1 MDAKSIAVLEFPKI
15 VERLASLCG
24 SPGGRELALKITPSA
39 DPDEVRR
46 RLAATAEA
54 RALARLKPNFRMG
67 QAPDASANLLAAS
80 RGATLPAAEILE
92 IAILLRTARHTR
104 NQIAPLAR
112 ELPQLARVAQRIA
125 DFSPLIREIEST
137 IDERGEVPDHAS
149 PALAETRSRVR
160 TVQDRLERQLE
171 RTLRHAVSEGIAQ
184 ESLITERDGRY
195 VIPIK
200 AELRG
205 SMPAVVHD
213 VSASGATLFVEPL
226 AVVELGNRLREARRE
241 EQREVERILRAL
253 CAAIGAET
261 GAIRAAVGCLS
272 QLDLAQAKARLAHEL
287 DAPLPAEGDSLN
299 WIAPPADHAADRAAD
314 HAAGDLI
321 LHSARHP
328 LLTGEVVPI
337 STALTADARC
347 VLITGPN
354 TGGKTVALKT
364 VGLLCLMAQ
373 AGLPVPAE
381 TGTRMPVLD
390 DVFADIGDEQ
400 SIEQSLSTFSAH
412 MTNIVR
418 IVESAGPRSLVL
430 LDELGAGTDPGEGS
444 ALARSLLQ
452 ELLDLDSMVVATTHH
467 GELKVFAHATDGIVN
482 ASAEFDT
489 VSLQP
494 TYRLL
499 MGTPGRSNALAIAQ
513 RLGMPERVLDRARRS
528 APTETASMEQ
538 LLGELQQERD
548 AIAEQV
554 RAERLAREEAEE
566 IRASLAERRDAIE
579 AEREAVLARAE
590 RAMEDELAAFRRNIR
605 AGLKELDRQRSREHA
620 ETLAERRADDSRE
633 RLQTV
638 RRERAE
644 RANRRRRSTAG
655 SAETRLQPDQLAA
668 GDFIYLRG
676 LPEPGEVLTAVEDG
690 ALDVQLGALR
700 TRVRVEQIER
710 LAPRHPTSPSQGRA
724 ARYPTSPSQGR
735 AARYPTSPSQGE
747 VPKAEGVPP
756 SRSPHTDRP
765 LRGMNAT
772 LGNIPKPP
780 VDPGSKID
788 LRGRVTDEALPM
800 VDSFLDLAYRAG
812 QSRLEVVHGKGTG
825 ALRRAVREL
834 LRTHPLVTTFA
845 SAEPKQG
852 GDGVTIVT
860 LVG

>member
-1 MDAKSIAVLEFPKI
+1 MDAKSITVLEFPKI
-15 VERLASLCG
+15 IERLAGLCG
-24 SPGGRELALKITPSA
+24 SPGGRELALQLAPSA
-39 DPDEVRR
+39 DVDEVRR
-46 RLAATAEA
+46 RLATTAEA
-54 RALARLKPNFRMG
+54 RSLARLKPHFHMG
-67 QAPDASANLLAAS
+67 QAPDISNQLLAAS
-80 RGATLPAAEILE
+80 RGAILPVGEILE
-92 IAILLRTARHTR
+92 VAILLRTARHTK
-104 NQIAPLAR
+104 NQVAPLTR
-112 ELPQLARVAQRIA
+112 ELPQLARVAQRIG
-125 DFSPLIREIEST
+125 DFSPLVQEIEST
-137 IDERGEVPDHAS
+137 IDERGEIPDNAS
-149 PALAETRSRVR
+149 PALADARDRMR
-160 TVQDRLERQLE
+160 RIQHRLEQQLE

-205 SMPAVVHD
+205 AMPSVVHD

-241 EQREVERILRAL
+241 EQREVDRILRAL
-253 CAAIGAET
+253 CESIGVET
-261 GAIRAAVGCLS
+261 GAIRAAIRCLS
-272 QLDLAQAKARLAHEL
+272 RIDLAQAKARLAEEL
-287 DAPLPAEGDSLN
+287 DAPLPAENDPIN
-299 WIAPPADHAADRAAD
+299 WISGAT
-314 HAAGDLI
+314 DLV

-337 STALTADARC
+337 STALSAEVRC

-381 TGTRMPVLD
+381 TGTRIPVFD
-390 DVFADIGDEQ
+390 DIYADIGDEQ

-418 IVESAGPRSLVL
+418 IIDSAGPRTLVL
-430 LDELGAGTDPGEGS
+430 LDELGAGTDPAEG
-444 ALARSLLQ
+444 ATLARSLLE
-452 ELLDLDSMVVATTHH
+452 ELLELDSMVVATTHH
-467 GELKVFAHATDGIVN
+467 GELKVFAHATDGIMN
-482 ASAEFDT
+482 ASAEFDA

-513 RLGMPERVLDRARRS
+513 RLGMPEHILVRAKQR

-538 LLGELQQERD
+538 LLGELQRERD

-554 RAERLAREEAEE
+554 RAERIAREEAEE
-566 IRASLAERRDAIE
+566 IRANLAERREAIE

-590 RAMEDELAAFRRNIR
+590 RAMEDELAAFRRTMR
-605 AGLKELDRQRSREHA
+605 ASLKELEQRQSREQA
-620 ETLAERRADDSRE
+620 EERAERRADEGRE
-633 RLQTV
+633 RLQRV
-638 RRERAE
+638 RRE
-644 RANRRRRSTAG
+644 RANRRRRRSQAKA
-655 SAETRLQPDQLAA
+655 SEPQLQPERLAA

-676 LPEPGEVLTAVEDG
+676 LPEPGEVLSAVEDG

-700 TRVRVEQIER
+700 TRVRVEQVER
-710 LAPRHPTSPSQGRA
+710 LAPSGTHEPQSA
-724 ARYPTSPSQGR
+724 
-735 AARYPTSPSQGE
+735 
-747 VPKAEGVPP
+747 
-756 SRSPHTDRP
+756 RP
-765 LRGMNAT
+765 LRGMGAT
-772 LGNIPKPP
+772 VANMPKPP

-788 LRGRVTDEALPM
+788 LRGRVTDDALPM
-800 VDSFLDLAYRAG
+800 VDSFLDVAYRAG
-812 QSRLEVVHGKGTG
+812 QHRLEVVHGKGTG
-825 ALRRAVREL
+825 ALRRAVRDL
-834 LRTHPLVTTFA
+834 LRTHPLVTTFE

-860 LVG
+860 LVS

>member
-15 VERLASLCG
+15 VERLAGLCG
-24 SPGGRELALKITPSA
+24 SPGGRELAAQLAPSA
-39 DPDEVRR
+39 DVDEVRR

-54 RALARLKPNFRMG
+54 RALNRLKPHFRMG
-67 QAPDASANLLAAS
+67 QAPDIAANLLAAS
-80 RGATLPAAEILE
+80 RGAILPAGEILE

-125 DFSPLIREIEST
+125 DFSPLIREIEAT
-137 IDERGEVPDHAS
+137 IDERGEVPDNAS
-149 PALAETRSRVR
+149 PALAEARARVR
-160 TVQDRLERQLE
+160 TIQHRLEQQIE

-205 SMPAVVHD
+205 QMPSVVHD

-253 CAAIGAET
+253 CESIGAET
-261 GAIRAAVGCLS
+261 GAIRAAVRCLS
-272 QLDLAQAKARLAHEL
+272 QIDLAQAKARLGSEL
-287 DAPLPAEGDSLN
+287 DAPLPAEDDSLN
-299 WIAPPADHAADRAAD
+299 WIGGE
-314 HAAGDLI
+314 AGDLI

-328 LLTGEVVPI
+328 LLDADALSGDVVPI

-381 TGTRMPVLD
+381 TGTRIPVFD
-390 DVFADIGDEQ
+390 DIFADIGDEQ

-418 IVESAGPRSLVL
+418 IIESAGPQTLVL
-430 LDELGAGTDPGEGS
+430 LDELGAGTDPAEGAS
-444 ALARSLLQ
+444 LARSLLQ

-467 GELKVFAHATDGIVN
+467 GELKVFAHATDGIIN
-482 ASAEFDT
+482 ASAEFDA

-513 RLGMPERVLDRARRS
+513 RLGMPERILDRARRA

-548 AIAEQV
+548 AIAGQV
-554 RAERLAREEAEE
+554 RAERIAREEAEE
-566 IRASLAERRDAIE
+566 IRASLTERREAIE
-579 AEREAVLARAE
+579 AERDAVLARAE
-590 RAMEDELAAFRRNIR
+590 RAMEDELAAFRRSIR
-605 AGLKELDRQRSREHA
+605 AGLKELDKQQTRQNA

-638 RRERAE
+638 RRERAS
-644 RANRRRRSTAG
+644 RRRRAAVKTAE
-655 SAETRLQPDQLAA
+655 AQLQPEQLAA

-710 LAPRHPTSPSQGRA
+710 LAPAGARTSADS
-724 ARYPTSPSQGR
+724 
-735 AARYPTSPSQGE
+735 
-747 VPKAEGVPP
+747 
-756 SRSPHTDRP
+756 DRP

-772 LGNIPKPP
+772 VANLPRPP

-800 VDSFLDLAYRAG
+800 VDSFLDVAYRAG
-812 QSRLEVVHGKGTG
+812 QQRLEVVHGKGTG

-834 LRTHPLVTTFA
+834 LRTHPLVTTFE

>member
-15 VERLASLCG
+15 VDRLADLCG
-24 SPGGRELALKITPSA
+24 SPGGRELALQVAPSA
-39 DPDEVRR
+39 DLDEVRR

-54 RALARLKPNFRMG
+54 KSLARLKPHFRMG
-67 QAPDASANLLAAS
+67 QAPDIAANLLAAS
-80 RGATLPAAEILE
+80 RGAILPAGDILE

-104 NQIAPLAR
+104 NQIAPLTR

-125 DFSPLIREIEST
+125 DFSPLIREIEAT
-137 IDERGEVPDHAS
+137 IDERGEVPDNAS
-149 PALAETRSRVR
+149 PALAEARASVR
-160 TVQDRLERQLE
+160 TVQERLERQLE

-205 SMPAVVHD
+205 QMPSVVHD

-241 EQREVERILRAL
+241 EQREVDRILRAL
-253 CAAIGAET
+253 CESIGEET
-261 GAIRAAVGCLS
+261 GAIRAAVRCLS
-272 QLDLAQAKARLAHEL
+272 QIDLAQAKARLAADL
-287 DAPLPAEGDSLN
+287 DAPLPAEFDNLN
-299 WIAPPADHAADRAAD
+299 WIVSGNSNADA
-314 HAAGDLI
+314 DLI

-328 LLTGEVVPI
+328 LLDADVLSGDVVPI

-381 TGTRMPVLD
+381 TGTRIPVFD
-390 DVFADIGDEQ
+390 DIFADIGDEQ

-418 IVESAGPRSLVL
+418 IIESAGPRTLVL
-430 LDELGAGTDPGEGS
+430 LDELGAGTDPAEG
-444 ALARSLLQ
+444 ATLARSLLE
-452 ELLDLDSMVVATTHH
+452 ELLELDSMVVATTHH

-482 ASAEFDT
+482 ASAEFDA

-513 RLGMPERVLDRARRS
+513 RLGMPQRILDRARQA

-548 AIAEQV
+548 AIAGQV
-554 RAERLAREEAEE
+554 RAERIAREEAEE
-566 IRASLAERRDAIE
+566 IRATLAERRDAIE
-579 AEREAVLARAE
+579 AERDAVLARAE

-605 AGLKELDRQRSREHA
+605 AGLKELDRQQTRQNA

-638 RRERAE
+638 RRERA
-644 RANRRRRSTAG
+644 NRRRRAAA
-655 SAETRLQPDQLAA
+655 SAAEPRLQPDQLSA

-710 LAPRHPTSPSQGRA
+710 LAPAGARA
-724 ARYPTSPSQGR
+724 AADS
-735 AARYPTSPSQGE
+735 
-747 VPKAEGVPP
+747 
-756 SRSPHTDRP
+756 DRP
-765 LRGMNAT
+765 LRGMHAT
-772 LGNIPKPP
+772 AASMPKPP

-788 LRGRVTDEALPM
+788 LRGRITDDALPM
-800 VDSFLDLAYRAG
+800 VDSFLDVAYRAG
-812 QSRLEVVHGKGTG
+812 QNRLEVVHGKGTG
-825 ALRRAVREL
+825 ALRRAVREM
-834 LRTHPLVTTFA
+834 LRKHPLVTTFE

>member
-15 VERLASLCG
+15 IDRLAALCG
-24 SPGGRELALKITPSA
+24 SPGGRALAHEVKPSA
-39 DPDEVRR
+39 NHDEVRR
-46 RLAATAEA
+46 RQATTAEA
-54 RALARLKPNFRMG
+54 RVLARIKPNFRMG
-67 QAPDASANLLAAS
+67 QAPEIDRPLLAAS
-80 RGATLPAAEILE
+80 RSAVLPTPDILE
-92 IAILLRTARHTR
+92 IATVLRTARHTR

-112 ELPQLARVAQRIA
+112 ELPQLARIAQRIA
-125 DFSPLIREIEST
+125 DFTPIIHEIEAT
-137 IDERGEVPDHAS
+137 IDERGEVPDNAS
-149 PALAETRSRVR
+149 PALAEARDRIR

-171 RTLRHAVSEGIAQ
+171 RTLRHAVSEGVAQ

-200 AELRG
+200 AESRG
-205 SMPAVVHD
+205 AMPAVVHD

-253 CAAIGAET
+253 CRSIGEEAGAVRAAI
-261 GAIRAAVGCLS
+261 RCLS
-272 QLDLAQAKARLAHEL
+272 QIDLAQAKSRLAAEL
-287 DAPLPAEGDSLN
+287 DAPLPAEGDNLN
-299 WIAPPADHAADRAAD
+299 WLSPEPT
-314 HAAGDLI
+314 DLI

-337 STALTADARC
+337 STALTTDARC

-373 AGLPVPAE
+373 AGLPIPAE
-381 TGTRMPVLD
+381 TGTRIPVFD
-390 DVFADIGDEQ
+390 DIFADIGDEQ

-418 IVESAGPRSLVL
+418 IIDAAGPQTLIL
-430 LDELGAGTDPGEGS
+430 LDELGAGTDPEEGA

-452 ELLDLDSMVVATTHH
+452 EFLDLDSMVVATTHH
-467 GELKVFAHATDGIVN
+467 GELKVFAHATDGVVN
-482 ASAEFDT
+482 ASAEFDA

-513 RLGMPERVLDRARRS
+513 RLGMPQRVLNRARDG
-528 APTETASMEQ
+528 AETDAASMEQ
-538 LLGELQQERD
+538 LLGELQRERD
-548 AIAEQV
+548 AIADQV
-554 RAERLAREEAEE
+554 RAERIAREEAEE

-579 AEREAVLARAE
+579 AERDALLARTE
-590 RAMEDELAAFRRNIR
+590 RAMEDELAALRRT
-605 AGLKELDRQRSREHA
+605 AQATLKQLERERSREQA
-620 ETLAERRADDSRE
+620 EELAERRSEEGRE
-633 RLQTV
+633 RLQRV
-638 RRERAE
+638 RRERA
-644 RANRRRRSTAG
+644 NQHRRRSTTRATE
-655 SAETRLQPDQLAA
+655 SALDPDSLSA

-676 LPEPGEVLTAVEDG
+676 LPEPGEVLTAVENG

-700 TRVRVEQIER
+700 TRVRIEQIER
-710 LAPRHPTSPSQGRA
+710 LAPRHPTSPSQG
-724 ARYPTSPSQGR
+724 
-735 AARYPTSPSQGE
+735 E
-747 VPKAEGVPP
+747 VPQAEGVPSGAAP
-756 SRSPHTDRP
+756 RLRP
-765 LRGMNAT
+765 LRGMGAT
-772 LGNIPKPP
+772 VANMPKPP

-788 LRGRVTDEALPM
+788 LRGRITDDALPM
-800 VDSFLDLAYRAG
+800 VDSFLDVAYRAG
-812 QSRLEVVHGKGTG
+812 QTRLEVVHGKGTG
-825 ALRRAVREL
+825 ALRRAVRDL
-834 LRTHPLVTTFA
+834 LRKHPLVTSFE

>member
-1 MDAKSIAVLEFPKI
+1 MDDKSIAVLEFPKI
-15 VERLASLCG
+15 VERLASMCG
-24 SPGGRELALKITPSA
+24 SPGGRELALEVAPSSDA
-39 DPDEVRR
+39 EEVRR

-54 RALARLKPNFRMG
+54 RTLSRLKPNFHMG
-67 QAPDASANLLAAS
+67 QAPDIATNLLAAS
-80 RGATLPAAEILE
+80 RGAILTTADILE

-112 ELPQLARVAQRIA
+112 ELPQLARLAQRIA

-137 IDERGEVPDHAS
+137 IDERGEIPDDAS
-149 PALAETRSRVR
+149 QALAEARARVR

-171 RTLRHAVSEGIAQ
+171 RTLRHAVSEGVVQDA
-184 ESLITERDGRY
+184 LITERDGRY

-200 AELRG
+200 AEQRG
-205 SMPAVVHD
+205 AMPSVVHD

-253 CAAIGAET
+253 CLAIGEET
-261 GAIRAAVGCLS
+261 GAIRAAVRCLA
-272 QLDLAQAKARLAHEL
+272 QIDLAQAKARLADEL
-287 DAPLPAEGDSLN
+287 DAPLPTEHDRLN
-299 WIAPPADHAADRAAD
+299 WI
-314 HAAGDLI
+314 GDDVSELI

-328 LLTGEVVPI
+328 LLTGDVVPI
-337 STALTADARC
+337 STTLTAEARC

-373 AGLPVPAE
+373 SGLPVPAE
-381 TGTRMPVLD
+381 TGTTMPVFAD
-390 DVFADIGDEQ
+390 IFADIGDEQ

-418 IVESAGPRSLVL
+418 IIESASTGTLVL
-430 LDELGAGTDPGEGS
+430 LDELGAGTDPAEGAS
-444 ALARSLLQ
+444 LARSLLQ
-452 ELLDLDSMVVATTHH
+452 ELLELDSMVVATTHH
-467 GELKVFAHATDGIVN
+467 GELKVFAHATDGIIN

-513 RLGMPERVLDRARRS
+513 RLGMPERVLQRARDS
-528 APTETASMEQ
+528 APSETASMEQ
-538 LLGELQQERD
+538 LLGELQRERD
-548 AIAEQV
+548 AIADQV
-554 RAERLAREEAEE
+554 RAERIAREEAEE
-566 IRASLAERRDAIE
+566 IRAKLAERRDAIE
-579 AEREAVLARAE
+579 AERDAVLAKAE

-605 AGLKELDRQRSREHA
+605 AGLKEMDHQRSRSEA
-620 ETLAERRADDSRE
+620 EAVSDQRAERSRD
-633 RLQTV
+633 RLQQV
-638 RRERAE
+638 RRE
-644 RANRRRRSTAG
+644 RANRRRRRRSPG
-655 SAETRLQPDQLAA
+655 SDNSPPVNPERIAA

-676 LPEPGEVLTAVEDG
+676 LPEPGEVITPVEDG
-690 ALDVQLGALR
+690 ALDVQLGSLR

-710 LAPRHPTSPSQGRA
+710 LAPTGARTSLSA
-724 ARYPTSPSQGR
+724 TSVG
-735 AARYPTSPSQGE
+735 TSNTSSKE
-747 VPKAEGVPP
+747 
-756 SRSPHTDRP
+756 RP
-765 LRGMNAT
+765 LRGMGAT
-772 LGNIPKPP
+772 ATSIPRPP
-780 VDPGSKID
+780 TDPGSKID

-812 QSRLEVVHGKGTG
+812 QRRLEVVHGKGTG

-834 LRTHPLVTTFA
+834 LRGHPLVTTFA

-852 GDGVTIVT
+852 GDGVTVVT

>member
-15 VERLASLCG
+15 IERLAALCG
-24 SPGGRELALKITPSA
+24 SPGGSDLARKLTPSSDA
-39 DPDEVRR
+39 EEVRR

-54 RALARLKPNFRMG
+54 KALARLKPHFHMG
-67 QAPDASANLLAAS
+67 QAPEIEHSLLAAS
-80 RGATLPAAEILE
+80 RAAVLPTGDILE
-92 IAILLRTARHTR
+92 IAILLRTARHSR
-104 NQIAPLAR
+104 NQIAPLSR
-112 ELPQLARVAQRIA
+112 ELPQLARIAQRIA
-125 DFSPLIREIEST
+125 DFSPIIREIEAT

-149 PALAETRSRVR
+149 PALAEARDQVR
-160 TVQDRLERQLE
+160 TIQDRLERQLE
-171 RTLRHAVSEGIAQ
+171 RTLRHAVSEGVAQ

-205 SMPAVVHD
+205 QMPSVVHD

-253 CAAIGAET
+253 CTAIGAEA
-261 GAIRAAVGCLS
+261 GAIRAAIRCLS
-272 QLDLAQAKARLAHEL
+272 QIDLAQSKARLAAEL
-287 DAPLPAEGDSLN
+287 DAPLPTEDDQLN
-299 WIAPPADHAADRAAD
+299 WVGGQDAE
-314 HAAGDLI
+314 LI

-328 LLTGEVVPI
+328 LLTGDVVPI
-337 STALTADARC
+337 STALGADARC

-381 TGTRMPVLD
+381 TGTRIPVFD

-418 IVESAGPRSLVL
+418 IIESAGPQTLVL
-430 LDELGAGTDPGEGS
+430 LDELGAGTDPGEGAS
-444 ALARSLLQ
+444 LARSLLQ
-452 ELLDLDSMVVATTHH
+452 ELLELDSMVVATTHH

-482 ASAEFDT
+482 ASAEFDA

-513 RLGMPERVLDRARRS
+513 RLGMPERVLDRARQS
-528 APTETASMEQ
+528 APTETATMEQ

-548 AIAEQV
+548 AIADQV
-554 RAERLAREEAEE
+554 RAERIAREEAEE
-566 IRASLAERRDAIE
+566 IRASLTERRDAIE
-579 AEREAVLARAE
+579 AERDAVLASAE
-590 RAMEDELAAFRRNIR
+590 RAMEDELAVFRRNIR
-605 AGLKELDRQRSREHA
+605 AGLKELDKQHTREQA

-638 RRERAE
+638 RRERA
-644 RANRRRRSTAG
+644 NRRRRAPAG
-655 SAETRLQPDQLAA
+655 REDAQFDPNQLAV

-676 LPEPGEVLTAVEDG
+676 LPEPGEVLTAVEDD

-710 LAPRHPTSPSQGRA
+710 LAPRNQ
-724 ARYPTSPSQGR
+724 
-735 AARYPTSPSQGE
+735 TSPSQGE
-747 VPKAEGVPP
+747 VPKAEGVP
-756 SRSPHTDRP
+756 SVAGRSTNQDRP
-765 LRGMNAT
+765 LRGMHAT
-772 LGNIPKPP
+772 VGNMPKPP

-800 VDSFLDLAYRAG
+800 VDSFLDVAYRAG
-812 QSRLEVVHGKGTG
+812 QNRLEVVHGKGTG
-825 ALRRAVREL
+825 ALRRAVREM
-834 LRTHPLVTTFA
+834 LRKHPLVTTFE

>member
-15 VERLASLCG
+15 IERLADLCG
-24 SPGGRELALKITPSA
+24 SPGGRDLALKLTPSS
-39 DPDEVRR
+39 DLEEVRR

-54 RALARLKPNFRMG
+54 KALSRLKPHFHMG
-67 QAPDASANLLAAS
+67 QAPEIEQSLLAAS
-80 RGATLPAAEILE
+80 RAAVLPTADILE
-92 IAILLRTARHTR
+92 VAILLRTARHSR
-104 NQIAPLAR
+104 HQIAPLSR
-112 ELPQLARVAQRIA
+112 ELPHLARIAQRIA

-137 IDERGEVPDHAS
+137 IDERGEVPDDAS
-149 PALAETRSRVR
+149 PALAEARERVR
-160 TVQDRLERQLE
+160 TIQERLERQLE
-171 RTLRHAVSEGIAQ
+171 RTLRHAVSEGVAQ

-205 SMPAVVHD
+205 QMPSVVHD

-253 CAAIGAET
+253 CTAIGEEA
-261 GAIRAAVGCLS
+261 GAIRAAIRCLS
-272 QLDLAQAKARLAHEL
+272 QIDLAQAKARLAAEL
-287 DAPLPAEGDSLN
+287 DAPLPSEDDQLN
-299 WIAPPADHAADRAAD
+299 WVGGQDA
-314 HAAGDLI
+314 DLI

-328 LLTGEVVPI
+328 LLTGDVVPI
-337 STALTADARC
+337 STALGADARC

-381 TGTRMPVLD
+381 TGTRIPVFD
-390 DVFADIGDEQ
+390 DIFADIGDEQ

-418 IVESAGPRSLVL
+418 IIDSAGPRTLVL
-430 LDELGAGTDPGEGS
+430 LDELGAGTDPAEGAS
-444 ALARSLLQ
+444 LARSLLQ
-452 ELLDLDSMVVATTHH
+452 ELLELDSMVVATTHH

-482 ASAEFDT
+482 ASAEFDA

-513 RLGMPERVLDRARRS
+513 RLGMPERVLDRARQS
-528 APTETASMEQ
+528 APSETASMEQ

-548 AIAEQV
+548 AIADQV
-554 RAERLAREEAEE
+554 RAERIAREEAEE

-579 AEREAVLARAE
+579 SERDAVLARAE
-590 RAMEDELAAFRRNIR
+590 RAMEDELAVFRRNIR
-605 AGLKELDRQRSREHA
+605 AGLKELDKQHTREQA
-620 ETLAERRADDSRE
+620 ETLAEQRADDSRE

-638 RRERAE
+638 RRERA
-644 RANRRRRSTAG
+644 NRRRRRTP
-655 SAETRLQPDQLAA
+655 TRREDAQFQPDQLSA

-676 LPEPGEVLTAVEDG
+676 LPEPGEVLTPIEDG

-710 LAPRHPTSPSQGRA
+710 LAPTG
-724 ARYPTSPSQGR
+724 ART
-735 AARYPTSPSQGE
+735 
-747 VPKAEGVPP
+747 
-756 SRSPHTDRP
+756 TDDTRP
-765 LRGMNAT
+765 LRGMGAT
-772 LGNIPKPP
+772 VANMPKPP
-780 VDPGSKID
+780 VDPGSRID

-800 VDSFLDLAYRAG
+800 VDSFLDVAYRAG
-812 QSRLEVVHGKGTG
+812 QNRLEVVHGKGTG
-825 ALRRAVREL
+825 ALRRAVREM
-834 LRTHPLVTTFA
+834 LRKHPLVTTFE
-845 SAEPKQG
+845 SAEPRQG

>member
-15 VERLASLCG
+15 VERLAGLCG
-24 SPGGRELALKITPSA
+24 SPGGRELASQLAPSA
-39 DPDEVRR
+39 DVDEVRR

-54 RALARLKPNFRMG
+54 RALGRLKPHFRMG
-67 QAPDASANLLAAS
+67 QAPDIAANLLAAS
-80 RGATLPAAEILE
+80 RGAILPAGEILE

-125 DFSPLIREIEST
+125 DFSPLIREIEAT
-137 IDERGEVPDHAS
+137 IDERGEVPDNAS
-149 PALAETRSRVR
+149 PALAEARARVR
-160 TVQDRLERQLE
+160 TIQHRLEQQIE

-205 SMPAVVHD
+205 QMPSVVHD

-253 CAAIGAET
+253 CESIGAET
-261 GAIRAAVGCLS
+261 GAIRAAVRCLS
-272 QLDLAQAKARLAHEL
+272 QIDLAQAKARLGSEL
-287 DAPLPAEGDSLN
+287 DAPLPAEDDSLN
-299 WIAPPADHAADRAAD
+299 WIGGE
-314 HAAGDLI
+314 AGDLI

-328 LLTGEVVPI
+328 LLDADVLSGDVVPI

-381 TGTRMPVLD
+381 TGTRIPVFD
-390 DVFADIGDEQ
+390 DIFADIGDEQ

-418 IVESAGPRSLVL
+418 IIESAGPRTLVL
-430 LDELGAGTDPGEGS
+430 LDELGAGTDPAEGAS
-444 ALARSLLQ
+444 LARSLLQ

-467 GELKVFAHATDGIVN
+467 GELKVFAHATDGIIN
-482 ASAEFDT
+482 ASAEFDA

-513 RLGMPERVLDRARRS
+513 RLGMPERILDRARRA

-548 AIAEQV
+548 AIAGQV
-554 RAERLAREEAEE
+554 RAERIAREEAEE
-566 IRASLAERRDAIE
+566 IRASLAERREAIE
-579 AEREAVLARAE
+579 AERDAVLARAE

-605 AGLKELDRQRSREHA
+605 AGLKELDRQRSREQA
-620 ETLAERRADDSRE
+620 ESLAERRADDSRE

-638 RRERAE
+638 RRERAS
-644 RANRRRRSTAG
+644 RRRRAAVKT
-655 SAETRLQPDQLAA
+655 AETQLQPEQLSA

-710 LAPRHPTSPSQGRA
+710 LAPAGARTSADS
-724 ARYPTSPSQGR
+724 
-735 AARYPTSPSQGE
+735 
-747 VPKAEGVPP
+747 
-756 SRSPHTDRP
+756 DRP

-772 LGNIPKPP
+772 VANLPRPP

-800 VDSFLDLAYRAG
+800 VDSFLDVAYRAG
-812 QSRLEVVHGKGTG
+812 QQRLEVVHGKGTG

-834 LRTHPLVTTFA
+834 LRTHPLVTTFE

>member
-15 VERLASLCG
+15 VERLADLCG
-24 SPGGRELALKITPSA
+24 SPGGRELALQVTPSA
-39 DPDEVRR
+39 DVDEVRR

-54 RALARLKPNFRMG
+54 RALNRLKPNFRMG
-67 QAPDASANLLAAS
+67 QAPDIAANLLAAS
-80 RGATLPAAEILE
+80 RGAILPAGDILE

-104 NQIAPLAR
+104 NQLAPLSR

-125 DFSPLIREIEST
+125 DFSPLIREVEAT
-137 IDERGEVPDHAS
+137 IDERGEIPDNAS
-149 PALAETRSRVR
+149 PALAETRDRVR
-160 TVQDRLERQLE
+160 TVQVRLERQLE

-205 SMPAVVHD
+205 SMPSVVHD

-241 EQREVERILRAL
+241 EQREVDRILRAL
-253 CAAIGAET
+253 CESIGAET
-261 GAIRAAVGCLS
+261 GAIRAAVRCLA
-272 QLDLAQAKARLAHEL
+272 QIDLAQAKARLGAEL
-287 DAPLPAEGDSLN
+287 DAPLPSEGDNLN
-299 WIAPPADHAADRAAD
+299 WIGPRQDDADT
-314 HAAGDLI
+314 DLI
-321 LHSARHP
+321 LHTARHP
-328 LLTGEVVPI
+328 LLTGDVVPI
-337 STALTADARC
+337 STALNADARC

-381 TGTRMPVLD
+381 TGTRIPVFD
-390 DVFADIGDEQ
+390 DIFADIGDEQ

-418 IVESAGPRSLVL
+418 IVESAGPRTLVL
-430 LDELGAGTDPGEGS
+430 LDELGAGTDPAEGAS
-444 ALARSLLQ
+444 LARSLLQ

-513 RLGMPERVLDRARRS
+513 RLGMPDRILDRARQS

-548 AIAEQV
+548 AIADQV
-554 RAERLAREEAEE
+554 RAERIAREEAEE

-579 AEREAVLARAE
+579 AERDAVLSRAE

-605 AGLKELDRQRSREHA
+605 AGLKEMDKQNTRDQA

-638 RRERAE
+638 RRERA
-644 RANRRRRSTAG
+644 NRRRRAATKT
-655 SAETRLQPDQLAA
+655 AETQLQPDQLTA

-710 LAPRHPTSPSQGRA
+710 LAPRN
-724 ARYPTSPSQGR
+724 
-735 AARYPTSPSQGE
+735 PTSPSQGE
-747 VPKAEGVPP
+747 VPQAEGVPSTSGRAT
-756 SRSPHTDRP
+756 SRSRT

-772 LGNIPKPP
+772 VGNMPRPP

-800 VDSFLDLAYRAG
+800 VDSFLDVAYRAG
-812 QSRLEVVHGKGTG
+812 QNRLEVVHGKGTG
-825 ALRRAVREL
+825 ALRRAVRDM
-834 LRTHPLVTTFA
+834 LRKHPLVTTFE

>member
-15 VERLASLCG
+15 IERLADLCG
-24 SPGGRELALKITPSA
+24 SPGARALAHDLTPSA

-46 RLAATAEA
+46 RLAATSEA

-67 QAPDASANLLAAS
+67 QAPDIANSLLAAS
-80 RGATLPAAEILE
+80 RGAVLPAPDILE
-92 IAILLRTARHTR
+92 VAILLRTARHTK
-104 NQIAPLAR
+104 NQIAPLGR
-112 ELPQLARVAQRIA
+112 ELAQLARVAQRIA
-125 DFSPLIREIEST
+125 DFTTLIHEIEAT
-137 IDERGEVPDHAS
+137 IDERGEVPDNAS
-149 PALAETRSRVR
+149 PALAETRARVR
-160 TVQDRLERQLE
+160 TVQERLERQLE
-171 RTLRHAVSEGIAQ
+171 RTLRHAVSEGVAQ

-200 AELRG
+200 AEYRG
-205 SMPAVVHD
+205 AMPSVVHD
-213 VSASGATLFVEPL
+213 ISASGATLFVEPL
-226 AVVELGNRLREARRE
+226 AVVEFGNRLREARRE

-253 CAAIGAET
+253 CQSIGNET
-261 GAIRAAVGCLS
+261 GAIRAAIRCLS
-272 QLDLAQAKARLAHEL
+272 QIDLAQAKARLAEAL
-287 DAPLPAEGDSLN
+287 DAPLPAENDNLN
-299 WIAPPADHAADRAAD
+299 WLSS
-314 HAAGDLI
+314 GTQDLI

-328 LLTGEVVPI
+328 LLDADVLTGDVVPI

-381 TGTRMPVLD
+381 TGTRIPVFD
-390 DVFADIGDEQ
+390 NIFADIGDEQ

-418 IVESAGPRSLVL
+418 ILNAAGPQTLVL
-430 LDELGAGTDPGEGS
+430 LDELGAGTDPIEGA

-452 ELLDLDSMVVATTHH
+452 ELLDQDSMVVATTHH

-489 VSLQP
+489 VTLQP

-513 RLGMPERVLDRARRS
+513 RLGMPERVLARARDE
-528 APTETASMEQ
+528 APTEAVSMEH
-538 LLGELQQERD
+538 LLGELQRERD
-548 AIAEQV
+548 AIADQV

-566 IRASLAERRDAIE
+566 IRTNLAERRDAIE
-579 AEREAVLARAE
+579 AERDAVLAKAE
-590 RAMEDELAAFRRNIR
+590 RAMEDELAAFRRTMR
-605 AGLKELDRQRSREHA
+605 ASLKELEKQRSSEQA
-620 ETLAERRADDSRE
+620 EELADHRAEEGRE
-633 RLQTV
+633 RLQRV
-638 RRERAE
+638 RRERST
-644 RANRRRRSTAG
+644 RRRRRSAAKAT
-655 SAETRLQPDQLAA
+655 EPTLQPDRLAA

-676 LPEPGEVLTAVEDG
+676 LPEPGEVLTAVENG
-690 ALDVQLGALR
+690 ALEVQLGALR
-700 TRVRVEQIER
+700 TRVRVEQVER
-710 LAPRHPTSPSQGRA
+710 LAPSG
-724 ARYPTSPSQGR
+724 ARSADAS
-735 AARYPTSPSQGE
+735 
-747 VPKAEGVPP
+747 
-756 SRSPHTDRP
+756 RP
-765 LRGMNAT
+765 LRGMGAT
-772 LGNIPKPP
+772 VSNMPKPP

-788 LRGRVTDEALPM
+788 LRGRITEEALPM
-800 VDSFLDLAYRAG
+800 VDAYLDLAYRAG
-812 QSRLEVVHGKGTG
+812 QTRLEVVHGKGTG
-825 ALRRAVREL
+825 ALRRAVRDMF
-834 LRTHPLVTTFA
+834 RKHPLVTKFE